1 MALVLSMGLIFGMVD
16 TTIFAANTNS
26 GSEGVATESKVSDP
40 CTMSGWKEYFRADS
54 TEFAGTVWSDKSVFT
69 DTGSFQSALRAENSS
84 YRASISMQ
92 DEANNFLV
100 ALSTM
105 ASNKE
110 VVGYSTT
117 PTDTI
122 FVLDVS
128 QSMDISE
135 SIASVVNSA
144 NAAIKELLNLNKNNR
159 IGVVLYSGNPERKA
173 SETSTATTLLELG
186 RYSAG
191 NGGTYLSYEQKTD
204 TDKNSQAKIDT
215 TISITK
221 NVKKEG
227 ENKALDEAS
236 KRTNGGTYMQN
247 GLYKA
252 YEMFKNVKDTT
263 VQTDGNNVQ
272 EGTKRMP
279 ILVLMSD
286 GAPTAATTSYN
297 NVGTSNIGNGGS
309 TGTEYG
315 FANQLTAAWLRSKV
329 EAHYDRSMRFYTL
342 GLNLVE
348 TISGAQD
355 TAKSVLNPKDS
366 TAAIKTCW
374 SNFIKNGKASVTRD
388 GTTYTFTDKK
398 DGVTFTSDSKYYVD
412 QYFSASGNDQLTQA
426 FKAIVDSIILQ
437 SAYYPTLVD
446 GGSYNM
452 DGYVSFDDRIGM
464 FMEVKNITGLMLGD
478 TVYSG
483 ATLASMMKD
492 GSFGSAGNYTDL
504 GNELVR
510 AVASRIGVSETQA
523 IAILQNAWRDGQIA
537 YNSANDYSN
546 YIGWY
551 ENANG
556 TYIGNWMRDHDEKDI
571 DAMVAA
577 GAKYITKS
585 YGFYGAGEGGLAKS
599 NMMYVVVK
607 VRQDITTGNQTVIF
621 QVPASLI
628 PKVTYQIT
636 LDTNSM
642 ETATKITMKV
652 NSDAPLRLLYE
663 VGVRSDINEL
673 NVNEVYEEL
682 QENPIAGLHMNKNED
697 GTYTFYTNNW
707 AHQNGVE
714 GIDPTLHETTEA
726 WFEPSVE
733 NERYYYVSNST
744 LYTLSQDKYTAYTGT
759 SKPTES
765 GKYYYPRVIF
775 KGTGSNVQRELKY
788 VPVAQT
794 TLQYGQK
801 DKDGKWYIPKGQIYR
816 ELDRFVQRGAKSE
829 NRTGTL
835 GYYLYPLLVQ
845 PTTAGDDY
853 DIYKFL
859 GNNGKVT
866 MNPATGIKLTKEVDD
881 TITNTSASYKFT
893 VTVSENSGS
902 YRLHRL
908 NTTTGKY
915 EYTVQNYTNGTF
927 DVSLKAGETVYL
939 TNLPTGAYTVKEA
952 ESDSY
957 KVSSVVVNKV
967 AQTDLFA
974 AGEITQ
980 YNLNDVTFTN
990 TEKLDGSLIVR
1001 KTVEHT
1007 LSPEPESF
1015 ATKEFTAVIELKDKK
1030 DNLLANKTF
1039 TDGAGHS
1046 YHSDRNGKITV
1057 TLKRDE
1063 SIKMIDLPE
1072 GTTYTVTET
1081 NIPTGFS
1088 LQTNAEAL
1096 TGQITEGGEAIVT
1109 LVNKYQPGGVPKDG
1123 TIKISMIKKVEGGR
1137 TWEEGDSFSF
1147 HLEKMDD
1154 HGNWTKVGESKTV
1167 SYATKDIPIEFDLG
1181 QLTEIGTHTY
1191 RVVEENTQLAGI
1203 TSDTYRMF
1211 MIEVTDADGD
1221 GYLEI
1226 ARITGTDITFTQETN
1241 TVSMTF
1247 TNTYATTGSA
1257 AVIIPV
1263 HKYMNNNTGVDVS
1276 LAGYTFALKGTS
1288 DMEPVVADVTT
1299 DESGEAEFHLEITG
1313 SQFDELLTKQNLE
1326 AQAAMAQ
1333 AAQANEPAA
1342 PENEP
1347 AAQANEPAAPE
1358 NEPADPANEPADL
1371 ANEPAAQA
1379 NEPEDQANE
1388 PAAPTNEP
1396 TAQAVSL
1403 ALANEPATQDIPVA
1417 GAGATNPL
1425 PTLNEV
1431 VLEYELTEKTGTVPG
1446 VTYSTEKY
1454 LVEIVL
1460 EKETVDTNVN
1470 VKVKSVTITKEGQE
1484 GTVDINKL
1492 SFTNSF
1498 ALTGA
1503 TSVKFPVSPV
1513 KKLEGREV
1521 PLKDQEFT
1529 FALYE
1534 TGADF
1539 KSAGDPKVTAKNN
1552 GSGIVDFG
1560 AIAYTQVGTY
1570 HYIIQEVNASRA
1582 ISGISYSNELYYVTV
1597 EIGVDANQNMTVKNT
1612 SIIKPGS
1619 GVITSEQVT
1628 FTNHYKA
1635 DSTGI
1640 VLGGIKTLNT
1650 GKVYKNLEHGM
1661 FAFNLLDENGRV
1673 IDTAGNVTTSEQTN
1687 TAVFS
1692 FKELTYDTVGVYN
1705 YKITEAIPA
1714 NKIAGVT
1721 YDSSVYDVTVT
1732 VTDNGEGS
1740 LSAAAVYKKGELA
1753 VNIPEFVNSY
1763 TATPIAVTLSGT
1775 KDLEGRTLKAD
1786 EFQFLLYG
1794 ANENFEQGNLVS
1806 SAKNAA
1812 DGTVTF
1818 DTLTFDETGIYYY
1831 IIKEDLSEKQLNVAY
1846 DISEYQVAIHVYDV
1860 GGRLAA
1866 KNITYTLNGTNVEK
1880 WSFTNTY
1887 TAPDPFTLNLAATKT
1902 LQGRTM
1908 TAEEFSFN
1916 LYETDA
1922 SYDTTG
1928 KEPIQTKTNQEL
1940 GQILFDEMTFE
1951 EAKTHYYVLKE
1962 QIPEIK
1968 NGITY
1973 DTTEYQIQVTVSDE
1987 GKGYLKGAI
1996 SINGEDQTDADQAQG
2011 IAQVLTFANVYTT
2024 EKAAV
2029 TFGGKKTLE
2038 GRDLTE
2044 KEFAF
2049 GLFEANESYEVDAE
2063 TEPLEKV
2070 ENAADGTYRFTT
2082 LEFEEAGTKYY
2093 VVKELAGTD
2102 ENVAY
2107 DETVYQIKVEVT
2119 DNGKGQMVAKITY
2132 GEKEV
2137 AQAVA
2142 AVIGDLN
2149 FTNIYSEPTPTPTEP
2164 EDPPKKDTPTPTPTE
2179 PENPPKQDTPTPTP
2193 NKPANPPKQDS
2204 PKQEPAKTYTT
2215 YVKTG
2220 DAYQPFLWVG
2230 IMAAAMAAVGLIVLR
2245 SKRKSEE

>member
-1 MALVLSMGLIFGMVD
+1 MREKCKRNSRKVVQRFMALVLSMGLIFGMVD

-40 CTMSGWKEYFRADS
+40 CTMSGWKEYFREDS

-122 FVLDVS
+122 FVLDAS
-128 QSMDISE
+128 QSMDNSE
-135 SIASVVNSA
+135 SIKSVVDSA

-159 IGVVLYSGNPERKA
+159 IGVVLYSGNTSFA
-173 SETSTATTLLELG
+173 NSETSTATILLKLG
-186 RYSAG
+186 RYTAG
-191 NGGTYLSYEQKTD
+191 KGGTYLSYQEVKE
-204 TDKNSQAKIDT
+204 NNNKIDT
-215 TISITK
+215 TISITE
-221 NVKKEG
+221 NVKIEG
-227 ENKALDEAS
+227 KNTSLSTVS
-236 KRTNGGTYMQN
+236 KKTEGGTYMQN

-252 YEMFKNVKDTT
+252 YEMFKDVKDTT

-297 NVGTSNIGNGGS
+297 NVGTSNIGDGGS

-342 GLNLVE
+342 GLNLSD
-348 TISGAQD
+348 TSAGAAD

-366 TAAIKTCW
+366 TDAIKTCW
-374 SNFIKNGKASVTRD
+374 SNFIQNGKASVKRGD
-388 GTTYTFTDKK
+388 TTYTFTDKK

-483 ATLASMMKD
+483 ATLASMMAN

-551 ENANG
+551 ENASG

-621 QVPASLI
+621 QVPAALI

-652 NSDAPLRLLYE
+652 NSDEPLRLLYE

-788 VPVAQT
+788 IPVAQT
-794 TLQYGQK
+794 TLQYVQK

-908 NTTTGKY
+908 NTVTGKY

-939 TNLPTGAYTVKEA
+939 TNLPTGAYKVTEA

-967 AQTDLFA
+967 TQTDLYA

-980 YNLNDVTFTN
+980 YNLIDVTFTN

-1001 KTVEHT
+1001 K
-1007 LSPEPESF
+1007 
-1015 ATKEFTAVIELKDKK
+1015 
-1030 DNLLANKTF
+1030 NC
-1039 TDGAGHS
+1039 
-1046 YHSDRNGKITV
+1046 
-1057 TLKRDE
+1057 
-1063 SIKMIDLPE
+1063 
-1072 GTTYTVTET
+1072 
-1081 NIPTGFS
+1081 
-1088 LQTNAEAL
+1088 
-1096 TGQITEGGEAIVT
+1096 
-1109 LVNKYQPGGVPKDG
+1109 
-1123 TIKISMIKKVEGGR
+1123 R
-1137 TWEEGDSFSF
+1137 T
-1147 HLEKMDD
+1147 
-1154 HGNWTKVGESKTV
+1154 
-1167 SYATKDIPIEFDLG
+1167 
-1181 QLTEIGTHTY
+1181 
-1191 RVVEENTQLAGI
+1191 
-1203 TSDTYRMF
+1203 
-1211 MIEVTDADGD
+1211 
-1221 GYLEI
+1221 
-1226 ARITGTDITFTQETN
+1226 
-1241 TVSMTF
+1241 
-1247 TNTYATTGSA
+1247 
-1257 AVIIPV
+1257 
-1263 HKYMNNNTGVDVS
+1263 
-1276 LAGYTFALKGTS
+1276 YTFAG
-1288 DMEPVVADVTT
+1288 
-1299 DESGEAEFHLEITG
+1299 
-1313 SQFDELLTKQNLE
+1313 
-1326 AQAAMAQ
+1326 
-1333 AAQANEPAA
+1333 
-1342 PENEP
+1342 
-1347 AAQANEPAAPE
+1347 
-1358 NEPADPANEPADL
+1358 
-1371 ANEPAAQA
+1371 
-1379 NEPEDQANE
+1379 
-1388 PAAPTNEP
+1388 
-1396 TAQAVSL
+1396 
-1403 ALANEPATQDIPVA
+1403 
-1417 GAGATNPL
+1417 
-1425 PTLNEV
+1425 
-1431 VLEYELTEKTGTVPG
+1431 
-1446 VTYSTEKY
+1446 
-1454 LVEIVL
+1454 
-1460 EKETVDTNVN
+1460 
-1470 VKVKSVTITKEGQE
+1470 
-1484 GTVDINKL
+1484 
-1492 SFTNSF
+1492 
-1498 ALTGA
+1498 
-1503 TSVKFPVSPV
+1503 
-1513 KKLEGREV
+1513 
-1521 PLKDQEFT
+1521 
-1529 FALYE
+1529 
-1534 TGADF
+1534 
-1539 KSAGDPKVTAKNN
+1539 
-1552 GSGIVDFG
+1552 
-1560 AIAYTQVGTY
+1560 
-1570 HYIIQEVNASRA
+1570 
-1582 ISGISYSNELYYVTV
+1582 
-1597 EIGVDANQNMTVKNT
+1597 
-1612 SIIKPGS
+1612 
-1619 GVITSEQVT
+1619 
-1628 FTNHYKA
+1628 
-1635 DSTGI
+1635 TGI
-1640 VLGGIKTLNT
+1640 
-1650 GKVYKNLEHGM
+1650 
-1661 FAFNLLDENGRV
+1661 FC
-1673 IDTAGNVTTSEQTN
+1673 
-1687 TAVFS
+1687 
-1692 FKELTYDTVGVYN
+1692 
-1705 YKITEAIPA
+1705 
-1714 NKIAGVT
+1714 NKRI
-1721 YDSSVYDVTVT
+1721 YRSHRI
-1732 VTDNGEGS
+1732 EG
-1740 LSAAAVYKKGELA
+1740 
-1753 VNIPEFVNSY
+1753 
-1763 TATPIAVTLSGT
+1763 
-1775 KDLEGRTLKAD
+1775 
-1786 EFQFLLYG
+1786 
-1794 ANENFEQGNLVS
+1794 
-1806 SAKNAA
+1806 
-1812 DGTVTF
+1812 
-1818 DTLTFDETGIYYY
+1818 
-1831 IIKEDLSEKQLNVAY
+1831 
-1846 DISEYQVAIHVYDV
+1846 
-1860 GGRLAA
+1860 
-1866 KNITYTLNGTNVEK
+1866 
-1880 WSFTNTY
+1880 
-1887 TAPDPFTLNLAATKT
+1887 
-1902 LQGRTM
+1902 
-1908 TAEEFSFN
+1908 
-1916 LYETDA
+1916 
-1922 SYDTTG
+1922 
-1928 KEPIQTKTNQEL
+1928 
-1940 GQILFDEMTFE
+1940 
-1951 EAKTHYYVLKE
+1951 
-1962 QIPEIK
+1962 
-1968 NGITY
+1968 
-1973 DTTEYQIQVTVSDE
+1973 
-1987 GKGYLKGAI
+1987 
-1996 SINGEDQTDADQAQG
+1996 
-2011 IAQVLTFANVYTT
+2011 
-2024 EKAAV
+2024 
-2029 TFGGKKTLE
+2029 
-2038 GRDLTE
+2038 
-2044 KEFAF
+2044 
-2049 GLFEANESYEVDAE
+2049 
-2063 TEPLEKV
+2063 
-2070 ENAADGTYRFTT
+2070 
-2082 LEFEEAGTKYY
+2082 
-2093 VVKELAGTD
+2093 
-2102 ENVAY
+2102 
-2107 DETVYQIKVEVT
+2107 
-2119 DNGKGQMVAKITY
+2119 
-2132 GEKEV
+2132 
-2137 AQAVA
+2137 
-2142 AVIGDLN
+2142 
-2149 FTNIYSEPTPTPTEP
+2149 
-2164 EDPPKKDTPTPTPTE
+2164 
-2179 PENPPKQDTPTPTP
+2179 
-2193 NKPANPPKQDS
+2193 
-2204 PKQEPAKTYTT
+2204 
-2215 YVKTG
+2215 
-2220 DAYQPFLWVG
+2220 
-2230 IMAAAMAAVGLIVLR
+2230 
-2245 SKRKSEE
+2245 